1 MNEWDSWAE
10 QQRQRNFQREQE
22 ELQVKANKMEADMV
36 GGAVGGIIGLFFW
49 LLGLVFVVLFF
60 ILKIVFSLLI
70 FLRNRFFIHW
80 NWYAKTE
87 NAIYQGLVWI
97 KKITITILGML
108 IYAVFVLPFILLFRW
123 WELWVIVGAVLIYYY
138 YGK

>member
-22 ELQVKANKMEADMV
+22 ELQVKANKMEAEMV

-60 ILKIVFSLLI
+60 I
-70 FLRNRFFIHW
+70 FI
-80 NWYAKTE
+80 
-87 NAIYQGLVWI
+87 
-97 KKITITILGML
+97 
-108 IYAVFVLPFILLFRW
+108 
-123 WELWVIVGAVLIYYY
+123 
-138 YGK
+138 